1 MRIKRKFQG
10 FVPAGKILDM
20 FSKSKVDTYSCN
32 KVNDIAHPVGSIY
45 TSQDSTN
52 PKDLFG
58 GEWELIKTYRGGEL
72 LACCT
77 VASTNGSSCGQNESI
92 AFSDA
97 KVGTK
102 SDEGT
107 YNYFPNI
114 FQVYGGTILCK
125 PQGIVGIIDVEMQI
139 CGIGAGN
146 IQGFWWAGNHNAMPS
161 GVSMNGGRQFLSTG
175 PIGGNY
181 GGNSARFIYKADD
194 VVDEFFINPIFRPYG
209 GTFTPSTG
217 GTLSWL
223 IAKAYARTG
232 LTYQWKRTA

>member
-1 MRIKRKFQG
+1 MRIRKNFQG
-10 FVPAGKILDM
+10 SIPSNKILNQL
-20 FSKSKVDTYSCN
+20 SESNTDTYSCSFIN
-32 KVNDIAHPVGSIY
+32 VLAHPIGSIY
-45 TSQDSTN
+45 TSQDSTD
-52 PKDLFG
+52 PSTLFG

-77 VASTNGSSCGQNESI
+77 VASVDGSSCDQNESI

-97 KVGTK
+97 RVGTK

-114 FQVYGGTILCK
+114 LQCYAGTILCK
-125 PQGIVGIIDVEMQI
+125 PQGIVGVIEVEMQI
-139 CGIGAGN
+139 CGIGAGSL
-146 IQGFWWAGNHNAMPS
+146 QGFWWAGNYNTMPE
-161 GVSMNGGRQFLSTG
+161 GVSVNGGRQFLSTG
-175 PIGGNY
+175 PIGANY
-181 GGNSARFIYKADD
+181 GGNSVRYIYKADG
-194 VVDEFFINPIFRPYG
+194 VVDEFFINPVFRPYAG
-209 GTFTPSTG
+209 SFTPSTG